1 MSTLKIAPELTWF
14 PESTISTAVIDKV
27 DYIEYGYLGIFVL
40 AIVLFLY
47 SFSKVK
53 T

>member
-14 PESTISTAVIDKV
+14 PESKTAVIDKV